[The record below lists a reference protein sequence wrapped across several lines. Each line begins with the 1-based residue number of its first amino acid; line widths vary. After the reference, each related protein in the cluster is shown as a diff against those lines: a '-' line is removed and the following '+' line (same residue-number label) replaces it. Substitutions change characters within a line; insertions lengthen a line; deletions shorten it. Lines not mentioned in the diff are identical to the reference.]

1 MLPALTILVST
12 ITMQTRSNKEQKGA
26 DQIVDVAI
34 SSSVYC
40 NRTEIAYERKKQS
53 NESGGTHVWRDD
65 NTGEKG
71 ENEIGDDKTLK
82 AVTYPHHDQ
91 LKQ

>member
-1 MLPALTILVST
+1 MS
-12 ITMQTRSNKEQKGA
+12 E
-26 DQIVDVAI
+26 
-34 SSSVYC
+34 
-40 NRTEIAYERKKQS
+40 KKKS